1 MNAGPGAA
9 AAADAWIS
17 RIRYDDI
24 DAQAAHFKGYGQQY
38 QQLSRGPFQGRFS
51 SFEFGADLAIHFERA
66 NRALAQSASTPAGRF
81 GACVLDSA
89 SPVCALNAAT
99 VTPQDVVLC
108 PGRRSLEGKTP
119 EGMSI
124 FCLDLAIE
132 LLPDDGAEMLTA
144 GVLHDPAKSLHLRDL
159 LRTGIADFALLGA
172 PALFPAAARG
182 FTASLADLLWQIAA
196 HPVPEELH
204 VRRHGGG
211 RKLQVFRR
219 ARDYIHHELPDGISI
234 TAVCKAVGVSR
245 RSLEGAFRSVIGVSP
260 AHYVRVLQLNRIR
273 RDLLSP
279 QDCQLSI
286 GVIAARHGIWHWSR
300 LAVYYRELFGE
311 LPSQTR
317 RRHGAAH

>member
-1 MNAGPGAA
+1 MSSVPQQAEVRE
-9 AAADAWIS
+9 AWIS
-17 RIRYDDI
+17 RARYDDI

-38 QQLSRGPFQGRFS
+38 QQLSRGPFQGRFNT
-51 SFEFGADLAIHFERA
+51 FEFGADLAIHFERA

-89 SPVCALNAAT
+89 SPECALNATT
-99 VTPQDVVLC
+99 VTPEDVVLC

-124 FCLDLAIE
+124 FCLDLAMH
-132 LLPDDGAEMLTA
+132 LLPDGGAEMHSA
-144 GVLHDPAKSLHLRDL
+144 GVLRDPAQSQRLRDIL
-159 LRTGIADFALLGA
+159 HSGVADFTALGS
-172 PALFPAAARG
+172 PAQYHAAARG
-182 FTASLADLLWQIAA
+182 FAAALADLLWQIAVR
-196 HPVPEELH
+196 PIPDDLH
-204 VRRHGGG
+204 AIRHNGS

-234 TAVCKAVGVSR
+234 TDVCRVAGVSR
-245 RSLEGAFRSVIGVSP
+245 RSLEGVFRSVIGVGP

-273 RDLLSP
+273 RDLMSP
-279 QDCQLSI
+279 QAAGLSI

-300 LAVYYRELFGE
+300 LAVYYRGLFGE

-317 RRHGAAH
+317 TRHRGSH